1 MNAILSQAALDQ
13 GWLLGLLNGP
23 AWPAALPSPEEAR
36 RQRALAQLPLEALL
50 PPLERASR
58 EGRRALSIVAYQA
71 WLGANPGHPQA
82 LAAWFNLGV
91 EFSQAGEPAQAVICY
106 RNALALKA
114 DFHDAATNLGL
125 ALEAAGQKEA
135 ALAAWQQAL
144 QPEPARR
151 QIFNHRGRL
160 FEQMGRFTEAEQALR
175 QSLLSA
181 PDQPDV
187 LQHWTHLRQKL
198 CAWPIHADDIPGLTR
213 DQAVLHSGPLGALA
227 LHDDIDLQRRIVAT
241 WLARKVPEAPR
252 RLAPAQGYRHER
264 LRLGYLSSDFCRHA
278 LSFLIAEVLERHDR
292 DRFEIFGYCSS
303 PEDGSDIRA
312 RVIAALDHHVKI
324 GAMDDATAAARIRAD
339 EIDILIDLNGLT
351 RGARLGVL
359 RWKPAPV
366 QVTYLGYI
374 GSVPLPELDYL
385 ICDDIAVPPEA
396 ASLYA
401 PRPLKLEGLYQANDS
416 RMPALPALT
425 RAEEGLPEDAFVFC
439 CFANFYK
446 ITEPMFADWVAILRA
461 VPGSVLW
468 LAEDGHGGSA
478 NLHARAETLGL
489 EPGRLI
495 FGPRVAPAHYL
506 ARLRLADLFLD
517 TTPYN
522 SGTVASDALRM
533 GLPLLTLSGRAFAAR
548 MATSL
553 LTAIGLTD
561 GITTTRAD
569 YVARAIAL
577 ATDPARH
584 AAARAVL
591 AGDAWMRTLGD
602 TVGFTRR
609 LEAALERV
617 RLSP

>member
-1 MNAILSQAALDQ
+1 MNAILPQAALDQ

-23 AWPAALPSPEEAR
+23 AWPAALPPPEEAR
-36 RQRALAQLPLEALL
+36 RQRALASLPLGALL

-58 EGRRALSIVAYQA
+58 EGRRALSIAAYQA
-71 WLGANPGHPQA
+71 WLGANTAHPQA

-114 DFHDAATNLGL
+114 DFHDAAINLGL
-125 ALEAAGQKEA
+125 ALEATGQGEA

-144 QPEPARR
+144 QPEATRR
-151 QIFNHRGRL
+151 QLFNHRGRL

-198 CAWPIHADDIPGLTR
+198 CAWPIHADDLPGLTR

-241 WLARKVPEAPR
+241 WLARKVPAAPR
-252 RLAPAQGYRHER
+252 RLAPARGYRHDR

-278 LSFLIAEVLERHDR
+278 MSFLIAEVLERHDR

-303 PEDGSDIRA
+303 PEDGSEIRA

-366 QVTYLGYI
+366 QATYLGYI

-385 ICDDIAVPPEA
+385 ICDDIAVPAEA
-396 ASLYA
+396 ESLYA

-416 RMPALPALT
+416 RMPALPTLT
-425 RAEEGLPEDAFVFC
+425 RAQEGLPEDAFVFC

-446 ITEPMFADWVAILRA
+446 ITETMFADWITILRA

-478 NLHARAETLGL
+478 HLRARAETLGL

-533 GLPLLTLSGRAFAAR
+533 GLPLLTLSGQAFAAR

-553 LTAIGLTD
+553 LSAIGLTD
-561 GITTTRAD
+561 GITTTREE
-569 YVARAIAL
+569 YVARAIAI
-577 ATDPARH
+577 ATDPPRH

>member
-1 MNAILSQAALDQ
+1 MNAILPQAALDR
-13 GWLLGLLNGP
+13 GWLLGLLNSA
-23 AWPAALPSPEEAR
+23 AWPAALPPAEETR
-36 RQRALAQLPLEALL
+36 RQRALANLPLEALL

-58 EGRRALSIVAYQA
+58 EGRRGLSIAAYQA

-91 EFSQAGEPAQAVICY
+91 ELAQANEPLQAVICY

-114 DFHDAATNLGL
+114 DFHDAAVNLGL
-125 ALEAAGQKEA
+125 ALEAAGQVEA
-135 ALAAWQQAL
+135 ALVAWQQAL
-144 QPEPARR
+144 QPEATR
-151 QIFNHRGRL
+151 QQLFNHRGRL
-160 FEQMGRFTEAEQALR
+160 LEQNGRFAEAEQALR
-175 QSLLSA
+175 HSLLGASN
-181 PDQPDV
+181 QPDV
-187 LQHWTHLRQKL
+187 LQHWTHLRQKI

-213 DQAVLHSGPLGALA
+213 AQAVLHSGPLGALA

-241 WLARKVPEAPR
+241 WLERKVPAAPR
-252 RLAPAQGYRHER
+252 RLAPERGYQHGR

-278 LSFLIAEVLERHDR
+278 MSFLIAEVLERHDR

-303 PEDGSDIRA
+303 PEDGSEIRT
-312 RVIAALDHHVKI
+312 RVIAALDHHVRI
-324 GAMDDATAAARIRAD
+324 GAMDDATAAQRIRDD

-366 QVTYLGYI
+366 QATYLGYI

-385 ICDDIAVPPEA
+385 ICDEIAVPPDVA
-396 ASLYA
+396 PLYA
-401 PRPLKLEGLYQANDS
+401 PKPLPLAGLYQANDS
-416 RMPALPALT
+416 RMPLLPCLT
-425 RAEEGLPEDAFVFC
+425 RTEEGLPEGGFVFC

-446 ITEPMFADWVAILRA
+446 ITEPMFADWMAILRA

-478 NLHARAETLGL
+478 NLRARAEVLGI
-489 EPGRLI
+489 EPSRLVL
-495 FGPRVAPAHYL
+495 GPRVEPARYL

-533 GLPLLTLSGRAFAAR
+533 GLPLLTLSGLAFAAR

-553 LTAIGLTD
+553 LTAIGLID
-561 GITTTRAD
+561 GITATRED

-577 ATDPARH
+577 ATDPARQ

-591 AGDAWMRTLGD
+591 AGDAWARTLGD

-609 LEAALERV
+609 LEAALESV
-617 RLSP
+617 RLNP

>member
-1 MNAILSQAALDQ
+1 MNAILPQAALDR
-13 GWLLGLLNGP
+13 GWLLGLLNSA
-23 AWPAALPSPEEAR
+23 AWPAALPPAEETR
-36 RQRALAQLPLEALL
+36 RQRALANLPLEALL

-58 EGRRALSIVAYQA
+58 EGRRGLSIAAYQA

-91 EFSQAGEPAQAVICY
+91 ELAQANEPLQAVICY

-114 DFHDAATNLGL
+114 DFHDAAVNLGL
-125 ALEAAGQKEA
+125 ALEAAGQVEA
-135 ALAAWQQAL
+135 ALVAWQQAL
-144 QPEPARR
+144 QPEATR
-151 QIFNHRGRL
+151 QQLFNHRGRL
-160 FEQMGRFTEAEQALR
+160 LEQNGRFAEAEQALR
-175 QSLLSA
+175 HSLLGASN
-181 PDQPDV
+181 QPDV
-187 LQHWTHLRQKL
+187 LQHWTHLRQKI

-213 DQAVLHSGPLGALA
+213 AQAVLHSGPLGALA

-241 WLARKVPEAPR
+241 WLERKVPAAPR
-252 RLAPAQGYRHER
+252 RLSPERGYRHGR

-278 LSFLIAEVLERHDR
+278 MSFLIAEVLERHDR
-292 DRFEIFGYCSS
+292 DRLEIFGYCSS
-303 PEDGSDIRA
+303 PEDGSEIRT
-312 RVIAALDHHVKI
+312 RVIAALDHHVRI
-324 GAMDDATAAARIRAD
+324 GAMDDATAAQRIRDD

-366 QVTYLGYI
+366 QATYLGYI

-385 ICDDIAVPPEA
+385 ICDEIAVPPDVA
-396 ASLYA
+396 PLYA
-401 PRPLKLEGLYQANDS
+401 PKPLPLAGLYQANDS
-416 RMPALPALT
+416 RMPLLPCLT
-425 RAEEGLPEDAFVFC
+425 RTEEGLPEGGFVFC

-446 ITEPMFADWVAILRA
+446 ITEPMFADWMAILRA

-478 NLHARAETLGL
+478 NLRARAEVLGI
-489 EPGRLI
+489 EPSRLVL
-495 FGPRVAPAHYL
+495 GPRVEPARYL

-533 GLPLLTLSGRAFAAR
+533 GLPLLTLSGLAFAAR

-553 LTAIGLTD
+553 LTAIGLID
-561 GITTTRAD
+561 GITATRED

-577 ATDPARH
+577 ATDPARQ

-591 AGDAWMRTLGD
+591 AGDAWARTLGD

-609 LEAALERV
+609 LEAALESV
-617 RLSP
+617 RLNP